1 VVDLLLLVSTA
12 AFIAAG
18 AVVGARL
25 LLLASRTKQLPDF
38 IVGASLF
45 ILSAVAYPLILLGSV
60 GNLSLEVTRWIS
72 IGSVATLATGWVGV
86 FVFTER
92 VFRPGV
98 GWARALAITGVAV
111 TAVGLVGGVE
121 HALGAHDLA
130 TLRKPASGVL
140 IIQAAALV
148 LYPWTGLEGLRCWLQ
163 ARKRLALGLAD
174 PLVANRFL
182 LWAWIG
188 VFSTL
193 TVAPA
198 FVVTLLG
205 GDGTTHVG
213 ARFFT
218 AIGGLASSICLQLAF
233 LPPASYR
240 RWITGAAGAAA

>member
-1 VVDLLLLVSTA
+1 VLDVLLLVSTA

-18 AVVGARL
+18 ALVGARL
-25 LLLASRTKQLPDF
+25 LLLAKRTRQVPDF
-38 IVGASLF
+38 IVGFSLF
-45 ILSAVAYPLILLGSV
+45 ILSAVAYPLILLSSV
-60 GNLSLEVTRWIS
+60 GNLSLDATRWFS
-72 IGSVATLATGWVGV
+72 IGSVSTLATGWVGV
-86 FVFTER
+86 FVFTKQ

-98 GWARALAITGVAV
+98 GWARALMLAGIAATGF
-111 TAVGLVGGVE
+111 GLVFGIE
-121 HALGAHDLA
+121 HALNAPDLT
-130 TLRKPASGVL
+130 TLRTPSGGVL
-140 IIQAAALV
+140 VIQAAALV
-148 LYPWTGLEGLRCWLQ
+148 LYTWTGLEGLLCWQQ

-213 ARFFT
+213 ARFCT
-218 AIGGLASSICLQLAF
+218 AIGGLACAINLQLAF

-240 RWITGAAGAAA
+240 RWITGAAAA